1 MRGRDALRS
10 AAPLATRQ
18 HGLLTREQLLAA
30 GLTRRQIDTL
40 VADGHLLRVHVGV
53 YAVGTI
59 RAEPVVRRMAAVL
72 ATDGVLSHISAA
84 EHWGILMPRGGP
96 VHVTRATRGERRAG
110 IAVHESVLTGDEVT
124 IRFGVPCTSLVRTL
138 IDLVGVLGPHEL
150 AGAFDQ
156 AQVLHHLRPLVLAEA
171 LLARPGR
178 RGAKRLQVLLADAVD
193 PGQIDSLFELLF
205 LRFCRDWGFERPA
218 TQVEFGVWTAD
229 FLFPDIGLVIETDSR
244 RWHATAARR
253 ARDARKTVYL
263 QSLGLVVIRVTWQEL
278 RDDPAGLA
286 ERIRGAASRASSTYT
301 GENPRL
307 DAYAGGRTSA
317 QQCPTGSK
325 PSRA

>member
-10 AAPLATRQ
+10 AAPLAARQ

-30 GLTRRQIDTL
+30 GLTRRQIDAL

-53 YAVGTI
+53 YAVGVI

-72 ATDGVLSHISAA
+72 ATRGVLSHVSAA

-110 IAVHESVLTGDEVT
+110 IAVHESALDADEVT
-124 IRFGVPCTSLVRTL
+124 VRFGVPVTSLVRTL
-138 IDLVGVLGPHEL
+138 IDVAGVLRAHEL
-150 AGAFDQ
+150 ARAFDQ

-171 LLARPGR
+171 MLARPGR
-178 RGAKRLQVLLADAVD
+178 RGARPLQALVDDAVD

-205 LRFCRDWGFERPA
+205 LRFCRHWGFGRPE
-218 TQVEFGVWTAD
+218 TQVEFGIWTAD
-229 FLFPDIGLVIETDSR
+229 FLFRDAGVVIETDSR

-253 ARDARKTVYL
+253 ARDARKTAYL
-263 QSLGLVVIRVTWQEL
+263 QSLGLVVVRVTWQEL

-286 ERIRGAASRASSTYT
+286 ERIRGAATRASSPYS
-301 GENPRL
+301 GDNPRL
-307 DAYAGGRTSA
+307 DVWAGGRKSA

>member
-30 GLTRRQIDTL
+30 GLTRRQIDVL
-40 VADGHLLRVHVGV
+40 IADGHLLRVHVGV
-53 YAVGTI
+53 YAVGVI

-72 ATDGVLSHISAA
+72 ATGGVVSHVSAA

-96 VHVTRATRGERRAG
+96 VHVTRATRGEPRAG
-110 IAVHESVLTGDEVT
+110 IAVHESVLAADEVT
-124 IRFGVPCTSLVRTL
+124 TRFGVRCTSLVRTL
-138 IDLVGVLGPHEL
+138 IDLAGVLRPQEL
-150 AGAFDQ
+150 ARAFDQ

-178 RGAKRLQVLLADAVD
+178 RGARRLQLLLADAVD
-193 PGQIDSLFELLF
+193 PGEIDSLFELLF
-205 LRFCRDWGFERPA
+205 LRFCRDWGFGRPE
-218 TQVEFGVWTAD
+218 TQVEFGIWTAD
-229 FLFPDIGLVIETDSR
+229 FLFRDVGVVVETDSR

-253 ARDARKTVYL
+253 ARDARKTAYL
-263 QSLGLVVIRVTWQEL
+263 GSLGLFVLRVTWQEL

-286 ERIRGAASRASSTYT
+286 ERIRGASSRGFSPYT
-301 GENPRL
+301 GENARFE
-307 DAYAGGRTSA
+307 
-317 QQCPTGSK
+317 
-325 PSRA
+325 RA